1 MVWLPDWK
9 VMRLRSRWIVTT
21 RGYNSANL
29 AERNDADLQRM
40 RSEEDT
46 LYRRLDKILQALA
59 NG

>member
-1 MVWLPDWK
+1 MAQRRFYDLSLYPKTKRAVL
-9 VMRLRSRWIVTT
+9 VNT
-21 RGYNSANL
+21 NL
-29 AERNDADLQRM
+29 AGRNDADIQRM